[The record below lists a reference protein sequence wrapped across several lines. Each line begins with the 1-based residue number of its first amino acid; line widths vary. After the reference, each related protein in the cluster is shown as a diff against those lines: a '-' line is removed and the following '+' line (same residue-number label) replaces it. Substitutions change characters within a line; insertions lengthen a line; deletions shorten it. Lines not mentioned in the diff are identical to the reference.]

1 MWDSNYLVI
10 SYKVTNLFPYE
21 QVSHRL
27 SYLVGGIIFKGN
39 A

>member
-1 MWDSNYLVI
+1 MWNSNYLVI
-10 SYKVTNLFPYE
+10 SYKVTKSLPHE

-27 SYLVGGIIFKGN
+27 SYLVGGIIFRGD